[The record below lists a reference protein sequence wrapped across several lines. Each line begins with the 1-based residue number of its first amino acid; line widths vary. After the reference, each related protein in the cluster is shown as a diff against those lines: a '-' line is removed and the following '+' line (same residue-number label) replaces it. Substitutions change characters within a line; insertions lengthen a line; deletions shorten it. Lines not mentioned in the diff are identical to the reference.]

1 MELKDYINNAIA
13 AGRQKTLSNSD
24 QLTLG
29 ELLLKLK
36 PIVEKQ
42 LDKKDD
48 DIASVEYDFGT
59 AIPTNFSSWR
69 GSYSEIALGYEL
81 IGYDNYEKH
90 FGNVKVTNFIK
101 MVEEAIGQTYTGW
114 KGGEFTMNKNTPV
127 WVANPGNSGNTG
139 IVEVIDDGYRVILM
153 TAYCEY

>member
-1 MELKDYINNAIA
+1 MDLQTYLGNAIA

-36 PIVEKQ
+36 PIAENQK
-42 LDKKDD
+42 DKKEE
-48 DIASVEYDFGT
+48 DIARVQFDFGT
-59 AIPTNFSSWR
+59 AVPTGFASWR

-81 IGYDNYEKH
+81 SGYDNHAKH
-90 FGNVKVTNFIK
+90 FDNVKVTDFTK
-101 MVEEAIGQTYTGW
+101 MVEDAIGQTYTGW